1 MQYFTSIFWPSY
13 SVLIKSVPSEL
24 DVPEKH
30 TVYHI
35 KKKPT
40 FKTTISIQ
48 RCITHMQSVSHN
60 KSGEY

>member
-35 KKKPT
+35 KEKNLHSKQPFQ
-40 FKTTISIQ
+40 FKD
-48 RCITHMQSVSHN
+48 V
-60 KSGEY
+60 